1 MGWTHRL
8 LELQVHDALEESKDW
23 QQLRVNNRL
32 RQIVNGTAVS
42 EDTALTNSL
51 DQMSIVEN
59 IHKSQLDTYQQASLR
74 LMEQL
79 KSIEEENQLLKRQI
93 EEANEKISQR
103 KKEYSSISEVDMF
116 TWIVLI
122 RRNCGIRI
130 SYLTCFFYSNE
141 QVKSKEANQKDKM
154 RQILNSRKL
163 ADEVRS
169 QENHITELNSQ
180 LTKLRART
188 YPNFQSSTNSNMRI

>member
-1 MGWTHRL
+1 
-8 LELQVHDALEESKDW
+8 
-23 QQLRVNNRL
+23 
-32 RQIVNGTAVS
+32 
-42 EDTALTNSL
+42 
-51 DQMSIVEN
+51 
-59 IHKSQLDTYQQASLR
+59 
-74 LMEQL
+74 MEQL

-103 KKEYSSISEVDMF
+103 KKEYSSISEV
-116 TWIVLI
+116 
-122 RRNCGIRI
+122 
-130 SYLTCFFYSNE
+130 
-141 QVKSKEANQKDKM
+141 KSKEANQKDKM
-154 RQILNSRKL
+154 RQILKSRRL

>member
-1 MGWTHRL
+1 M

-23 QQLRVNNRL
+23 QQLRVNNHL

-74 LMEQL
+74 LLEQL

-103 KKEYSSISEVDMF
+103 KTEYSSISEVY
-116 TWIVLI
+116 V
-122 RRNCGIRI
+122 
-130 SYLTCFFYSNE
+130 
-141 QVKSKEANQKDKM
+141 
-154 RQILNSRKL
+154 
-163 ADEVRS
+163 
-169 QENHITELNSQ
+169 
-180 LTKLRART
+180 
-188 YPNFQSSTNSNMRI
+188 

>member
-1 MGWTHRL
+1 MEWTQRL

-23 QQLRVNNRL
+23 QQLRVNNHL

-103 KKEYSSISEVDMF
+103 KKEYSSISEVYVYMD
-116 TWIVLI
+116 
-122 RRNCGIRI
+122 
-130 SYLTCFFYSNE
+130 CF
-141 QVKSKEANQKDKM
+141 NQ
-154 RQILNSRKL
+154 
-163 ADEVRS
+163 
-169 QENHITELNSQ
+169 T
-180 LTKLRART
+180 
-188 YPNFQSSTNSNMRI
+188 

>member
-1 MGWTHRL
+1 MEWTQRL
-8 LELQVHDALEESKDW
+8 LQLQVHDALEESKDW
-23 QQLRVNNRL
+23 QQLRVNNHL

-103 KKEYSSISEVDMF
+103 KKEYSSISEVWYHIYYVYMD
-116 TWIVLI
+116 
-122 RRNCGIRI
+122 
-130 SYLTCFFYSNE
+130 CF
-141 QVKSKEANQKDKM
+141 NQ
-154 RQILNSRKL
+154 
-163 ADEVRS
+163 
-169 QENHITELNSQ
+169 T
-180 LTKLRART
+180 
-188 YPNFQSSTNSNMRI
+188 